1 MKKFRIS
8 ERDIAL
14 NGIIAALYAVITF
27 IGSPIAYGAIQFR
40 IAEILVLL
48 CFWNR
53 KLAIGLVVGCLI
65 ANAISPLG
73 LLDVF
78 FGTLATLIAC
88 LGIIFCKHLIVAI
101 LFPVLANA
109 FIVAAELTTL
119 GEPYWLS
126 VLTVGAGELAVM
138 VVAYII
144 YMILKRKQ
152 GFFTLIRA
160 TRNLNFKF

>member
-40 IAEILVLL
+40 IAEIFVLL

-53 KLAIGLVVGCLI
+53 KLVIGLVIGCLI
-65 ANAISPLG
+65 SNAISPLG

-78 FGTLATLIAC
+78 FGTLATLVAC
-88 LGIIFCKHLIVAI
+88 LGIIFCRHLIVAI
-101 LFPVLANA
+101 LFPVVSNA

-119 GEPYWLS
+119 GEPYWMS

-138 VVAYII
+138 IAGYIL
-144 YMILKRKQ
+144 YLVLKKKQ
-152 GFFTLIRA
+152 GFFDLIRA
-160 TRNLNFKF
+160 TRNQEFKF